1 VRRPSRPAAISEDT
15 HAALRELMRFRHF
28 KRYYL
33 EFDYDWDRLQFL
45 RRKLEQV
52 RPRVRQDLNAF
63 EAEIR
68 KAR

>member
-1 VRRPSRPAAISEDT
+1 
-15 HAALRELMRFRHF
+15 MRFRHF